1 MNVTER
7 QLLDQRTGEILDRIK
22 LVFARK
28 GFEGASMQELAQA
41 AQMSVGNFYRYF
53 PSKDAIITALVERDL
68 KDIRTEFETARQA
81 DDKVAAYLALADG
94 HMCCTTADEAALW
107 AEIDAAAY
115 RNPEI
120 AAIRERL
127 EATVRENIMEAMRST
142 EDPAHPRP
150 ENELR
155 KNAELVMLLVKGLA
169 KRRGFAEVRGGDI
182 SRCDEVAEYAMQVI
196 KDLIF
201 PGRS

>member
-1 MNVTER
+1 MNTS
-7 QLLDQRTGEILDRIK
+7 DPKFMCQRTGEILDRIK

-28 GFEGASMQELAQA
+28 GFERASMQELAQA
-41 AQMSVGNFYRYF
+41 AQMSVGNVYRYF
-53 PSKDAIITALVERDL
+53 PSKDAIVTALVERDL
-68 KDIRTEFETARQA
+68 KEIRSEFDAARQA

-127 EATVRENIMEAMRST
+127 EAAVREHIIAAMRST
-142 EDPAHPRP
+142 EDPDNPRSDC
-150 ENELR
+150 ELTT
-155 KNAELVMLLVKGLA
+155 NAEMAMLIVKGLA
-169 KRRGFAEVRGGDI
+169 MKRGLAELKGDT
-182 SRCDEVAEYAMQVI
+182 SRYDELARYARQI
-196 KDLIF
+196 LSDLIF
-201 PGRS
+201 PGKN

>member
-1 MNVTER
+1 MNASDT
-7 QLLDQRTGEILDRIK
+7 QILCQRTGEILDRIK

-68 KDIRTEFETARQA
+68 KKIRNEFAAAGQA
-81 DDKVAAYLALADG
+81 EDKVAAYLALAGG
-94 HMCCTTADEAALW
+94 HMTCTTADEAALW

-127 EATVRENIMEAMRST
+127 DSTVRENIMAAMRST
-142 EDPAHPRP
+142 EYPDDPRSEHD
-150 ENELR
+150 LR
-155 KNAELVMLLVKGLA
+155 KSAELVMLLVKGLA
-169 KRRGFAEVRGGDI
+169 KRRGFAEVCGDT
-182 SRCDEVAEYAMQVI
+182 RQCDEVAEYAMQVI
-196 KDLIF
+196 SELIF
-201 PGRS
+201 PGRR

>member
-1 MNVTER
+1 VNTSER
-7 QLLDQRTGEILDRIK
+7 DFLCQRTGEILDRIK

-68 KDIRTEFETARQA
+68 REIRNEFAAAGQA

-127 EATVRENIMEAMRST
+127 EAAVRENIMAAMRST
-142 EDPAHPRP
+142 EYPDDPRSEHEMRMS
-150 ENELR
+150 
-155 KNAELVMLLVKGLA
+155 AELVMLLVKGLA
-169 KRRGFAEVRGGDI
+169 KKRGFAEVRGDT
-182 SRCDEVAEYAMQVI
+182 RQCEEVAEYAMQVI
-196 KDLIF
+196 SELIF
-201 PGRS
+201 PGRR